1 MGDGVLVIVGA
12 SVGVGTAVADSTGAG
27 VTEIRSEGLELGIG
41 PGTSTS
47 EFVGVGVT
55 DGSGEEVGISEDVG
69 VGIGAEVALVAGVG
83 VGVIVGA
90 GTDGGRTFTV
100 FRAQTNFFPTLVQIN
115 FLPLTTLLA
124 PTFEQTLPT
133 LGAVAAT
140 EVFAAKITIVTT
152 RGAMNLALRFRP
164 TN

>member
-41 PGTSTS
+41 PGTSTK

-55 DGSGEEVGISEDVG
+55 DGSGEEVGISDDVG
-69 VGIGAEVALVAGVG
+69 VGTGRDAALLAGVG
-83 VGVIVGA
+83 VGVIFGA
-90 GTDGGRTFTV
+90 GIAGGRTFTI
-100 FRAQTNFFPTLVQIN
+100 FTTQSNFLPTLAQIN
-115 FLPLTTLLA
+115 FLPLTTLLT

-140 EVFAAKITIVTT
+140 EVFAAKTNIV
-152 RGAMNLALRFRP
+152 AIKSAKNLDPRIPP
-164 TN
+164 TS